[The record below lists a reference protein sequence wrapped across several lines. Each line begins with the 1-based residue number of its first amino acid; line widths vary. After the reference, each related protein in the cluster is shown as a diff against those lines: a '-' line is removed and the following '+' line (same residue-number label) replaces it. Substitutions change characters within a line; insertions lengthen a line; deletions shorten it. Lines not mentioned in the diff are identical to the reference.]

1 MARAGIES
9 DLAYI
14 SRFGKETLEQVQLA
28 CSFLNQ
34 LRMETEADTDELAV
48 HRELSIAREGFWRGR
63 HGQSSCPE
71 GVASR
76 HRVFQIRVQIEVTMK
91 VDKLR
96 PHRVNS
102 VSRLRHPAT
111 PPPRERRAE
120 TRRHSPPPRPAH

>member
-1 MARAGIES
+1 
-9 DLAYI
+9 
-14 SRFGKETLEQVQLA
+14 
-28 CSFLNQ
+28 
-34 LRMETEADTDELAV
+34 METEADTDELAV

-91 VDKLR
+91 VDKLG

-102 VSRLRHPAT
+102 ASRLRHPAT
-111 PPPRERRAE
+111 PPPRERPAE
-120 TRRHSPPPRPAH
+120 TPRHSPPPDRTRAVTGKSVSVRLVPCVRRITKQHK